1 MSAWYSGWVIVAA
14 GPVPVPA
21 PPSLITFAPAA
32 GATART
38 VPRIRV
44 KRALRFIGAF
54 LSFRPSLAVDC
65 TTDGRALAA
74 RCRFGCGPA
83 RRRVRST
90 RGGSR
95 SGISDPW
102 SARGRRRCRRPRARR
117 KEAARSARAAA
128 SACQPGGPGLAPDRP
143 RLGRRP
149 AVGFREGPP
158 GSRVAAPARA
168 RIGRR
173 PSYAA
178 RRLSAPGRCAL
189 VRPRAVR
196 RVRGVRAPV
205 ARGGGRRRGAAR
217 PRRRPRAL
225 AWTGT
230 RRPRIGA
237 VREAGDDAT
246 RGAPPRR
253 DGGPDRSRP
262 DARRARAGRGRTR
275 DARRAQSGPGA
286 PARAADARPVP
297 LRSPGRGARRVPR
310 REARARR
317 RARHRPRQAA
327 PGAGLGIAP
336 EGRRQELERAI
347 LRQDASL
354 DLAPAPTTTQPR
366 AGRRAA
372 GIIVGRDRELEE
384 LSAALEDASAGR
396 GRLFLISGE
405 GGVGKTRL
413 ADELASRAKDS
424 GARILWGRCSKRAG
438 APAYWPWTQALKSLA
453 DDLPELD
460 PPADEDDE
468 AALFRLFVDLAAA
481 LKRASAGQPAL
492 LVLDDLHRADR
503 SSLLLFE
510 FLAGELAEMHV
521 ALVGTYVEGPD
532 VPPELVA
539 FSDHA
544 AHHHLR
550 LGPLRQEDV
559 ARFLEQTGAPN
570 EDAGEVFAETG
581 GNPRRVWQRVR

>member
-1 MSAWYSGWVIVAA
+1 VEFRILGPLEVVGDA
-14 GPVPVPA
+14 GGLELGGKRQRALLALLLLHANQVVPA
-21 PPSLITFAPAA
+21 WRLIDL
-32 GATART
+32 
-38 VPRIRV
+38 VWDDD
-44 KRALRFIGAF
+44 
-54 LSFRPSLAVDC
+54 RPSDSAKALQVLVSRLR
-65 TTDGRALAA
+65 RALASDGVLHTRPGGYLLQVDAHSFDLA
-74 RCRFGCGPA
+74 RFDEFA
-83 RRRVRST
+83 AS
-90 RGGSR
+90 
-95 SGISDPW
+95 
-102 SARGRRRCRRPRARR
+102 GRRL
-117 KEAARSARAAA
+117 
-128 SACQPGGPGLAPDRP
+128 LA
-143 RLGRRP
+143 
-149 AVGFREGPP
+149 
-158 GSRVAAPARA
+158 
-168 RIGRR
+168 
-173 PSYAA
+173 
-178 RRLSAPGRCAL
+178 
-189 VRPRAVR
+189 
-196 RVRGVRAPV
+196 
-205 ARGGGRRRGAAR
+205 
-217 PRRRPRAL
+217 
-225 AWTGT
+225 
-230 RRPRIGA
+230 
-237 VREAGDDAT
+237 AGDVA
-246 RGAPPRR
+246 G
-253 DGGPDRSRP
+253 
-262 DARRARAGRGRTR
+262 ARRALGDALALWRGPALADLASEPFARPETTRLEELRLDATEDRIEADLMLGAHAQVVGELETLVARNPVRERLRAQQMLALYRCGRQAEALGAYR
-275 DARRAQSGPGA
+275 DARRALV
-286 PARAADARPVP
+286 D
-297 LRSPGRGARRVPR
+297 
-310 REARARR
+310 E
-317 RARHRPRQAA
+317 
-327 PGAGLGIAP
+327 LGIDP
-336 EGRRQELERAI
+336 GKRLQELEQAI

-405 GGVGKTRL
+405 SGVGKTRL
-413 ADELASRAKDS
+413 ADEVASRAKES

-468 AALFRLFVDLAAA
+468 AARFRLFVDVAAA

-550 LGPLRQEDV
+550 LGPLRREDV
-559 ARFLEQTGAPN
+559 ARFLEQTGAPD
-570 EDAGEVFAETG
+570 EDAGEVLAATG